1 MFFLK
6 KTKNDK
12 NKSDGLR
19 YYSETFSESIRR
31 LGYIPVLFLIITKDV
46 KMFKRTVLMSFVL
59 SLNTISFTSE
69 ACSALIF
76 NKNKP
81 STVAVNLDWKYR
93 EGAVVLHP
101 RNMTRVSS
109 VDSHIY
115 HPVIWKSRY
124 GSVLFHGGNRF
135 QPGPSA
141 DGMNEKGL
149 TASILMLKSSS
160 YPTSQETPALSTA
173 DWVQYV
179 LDNFQNV
186 QEVIDDTA
194 NYQLIA
200 ATYRDVTLNVHLV
213 VNDAEGKSAVLEYL
227 NGKLVVHTQDNLPS
241 PVLTNTD
248 YDTSVALLSDYKEGG
263 GEKALPGGYDSNSRF
278 VRAAFYLKRL
288 PSFVA
293 NEEHIAYA
301 FNGLSDVAQPPGSG
315 IPTQL
320 SMVFDIPTK
329 TAYFRSINESAVRV
343 IPLNS
348 INFNDLD
355 YPLTLNAYQH
365 VSGDVVKHFKSS
377 NG

>member
-1 MFFLK
+1 
-6 KTKNDK
+6 
-12 NKSDGLR
+12 
-19 YYSETFSESIRR
+19 
-31 LGYIPVLFLIITKDV
+31 
-46 KMFKRTVLMSFVL
+46 MFKRTVLMSFIL
-59 SLNTISFTSE
+59 SLNTVSFTSE
-69 ACSALIF
+69 ACSALIL

-81 STVAVNLDWKYR
+81 STVAVNLDWKFR
-93 EGAVVLHP
+93 EGTVVIHP
-101 RNMTRVSS
+101 RNTTRVSN

-135 QPGPSA
+135 EPGPSA

-160 YPTSQETPALSTA
+160 YPTSEEGASLSTG

-186 QEVIDDTA
+186 QEVLDDSA
-194 NYQLIA
+194 NYQLVP
-200 ATYRDVTLNVHLV
+200 TNYRGVALNVHLL
-213 VNDAEGKSAVLEYL
+213 VNDAEGKSAILEYL
-227 NGKLVVHTQDNLPS
+227 NGKLVVHTQDNMTS

-248 YDTSVALLSDYKEGG
+248 YDSSIALLGDYKEGG

-301 FNGLSDVAQPPGSG
+301 FNGLGDVAQAPGSG
-315 IPTQL
+315 IPTQV

-329 TAYFRSINESAVRV
+329 TTYFRSVNEAGVRV
-343 IPLNS
+343 ISLDKIKFNELEAPLM
-348 INFNDLD
+348 
-355 YPLTLNAYQH
+355 LNIYQH
-365 VSGDVVKHFKSS
+365 VSGDVLKYFRPS